1 MNTSTVGINLRK
13 IRTLSK
19 LSLKDVADDL
29 RIQKGTLGNIERS
42 DKSPSLD
49 MLFKL
54 ANYFCISI
62 DYLLGRTD
70 DPQYEKYIQPAE
82 EAFFNHPATS
92 KNLIA
97 RYKQDKATHPIEL
110 APSFLRDCEIIRDE
124 HSQE

>member
-1 MNTSTVGINLRK
+1 MNTSTVGTNLRK
-13 IRTLSK
+13 IRTLST

-29 RIQKGTLGNIERS
+29 GIQKGTLGNIERS

-54 ANYFCISI
+54 ANYFCISV

-70 DPQYEKYIQPAE
+70 DPQYEKYIQPSE

-92 KNLIA
+92 KDLIDK
-97 RYKQDKATHPIEL
+97 YKQDKATHPIEL
-110 APSFLRDCEIIRDE
+110 APSFLRDCETIRDE
-124 HSQE
+124 HNQE